1 MNKNGPINSPIK
13 KKSNGNISSI
23 INEKGKNSNNIAKN
37 EGNNFPK
44 RILLKHDSDFQLY
57 QPAKSKK
64 SIVKIKR
71 KKKKANTHNI
81 KKNTSFCN
89 SSLSNSKNIINII
102 KNELTPESKDD
113 IMNLTFVH
121 LYSFKSKVD
130 NNELNDLPYLT
141 ALLLDKRNILI
152 TFINILVLRIEIIKI
167 FFCHEKYSSLIIDLN
182 HLLFSILFEIFMNAL
197 LFSDDII
204 SQKYHSNGEL
214 DKITILFLSFTSLI
228 ISKIFDFIPST
239 GYISVLVFPNK
250 FGI

>member
-1 MNKNGPINSPIK
+1 
-13 KKSNGNISSI
+13 
-23 INEKGKNSNNIAKN
+23 
-37 EGNNFPK
+37 
-44 RILLKHDSDFQLY
+44 
-57 QPAKSKK
+57 
-64 SIVKIKR
+64 
-71 KKKKANTHNI
+71 
-81 KKNTSFCN
+81 
-89 SSLSNSKNIINII
+89 
-102 KNELTPESKDD
+102 
-113 IMNLTFVH
+113 MNLTFTH

-228 ISKIFDFIPST
+228 ISKIFDLLINKIIDYEL
-239 GYISVLVFPNK
+239 YISILIKEDKKKASYSCFVNKIIKYIKIKIAFYFTFNIIISFFIIYYLFIFCSIYFNAQIHFIINFIYGILESLLINIIISLLVSMLRKIGLVKKNK
-250 FGI
+250 MFYNTSKYINRNL